1 MPGQSGI
8 SGLAL
13 AEIAAGLILAWSGIE
28 NVSIQSV
35 VKSFVS
41 GKLPTAGPPVT
52 YATPASSPSDTGGAG
67 NTANTSPVVAPV
79 NASETAW
86 IVALLA
92 SIGAP
97 PTTANINSIAGWIEH
112 ETSWDSSPPDGAL
125 YTDNPLNTT
134 EPGFGATGS
143 VNSVGVKIYP
153 TLTQGLAAT
162 VAALENGDYSDIL
175 AALRSG
181 KGLTGTYQGLATWSG
196 GGYDSI

>member
-1 MPGQSGI
+1 MPGQSI

-41 GKLPTAGPPVT
+41 GKLPAAGPAVT
-52 YATPASSPSDTGGAG
+52 YATPAQASESSSDGAG
-67 NTANTSPVVAPV
+67 GTGNSAPVVAPV

-97 PTTANINSIAGWIEH
+97 PTKVNINSIAGWIQH
-112 ETSWDSSPPDGAL
+112 ESSWNASPPDGAQ
-125 YTDNPLNTT
+125 YTNNPLNTT
-134 EPGFGATGS
+134 EPGFGGTS
-143 VNSVGVKIYP
+143 INSVGVKRYP
-153 TLTQGLAAT
+153 TVAQGIGAT
-162 VAALENGDYSDIL
+162 VAAMENGDYSDIL

-181 KGLTGTYQGLATWSG
+181 KGLTGSYAGLSTWSG
-196 GGYDSI
+196 GGYSSI